1 MGKVLS
7 DFDLGWPGA
16 ISRSVDDVVVSLK
29 NAGTEPILFGRPVFL
44 TDDGGGVEGFHSTGS
59 GGTPQ
64 TFDRFVGFAVRS
76 ASKTPGT
83 YPDMQDIT
91 TRAGYQAGT
100 WNPGEVVEVLVR
112 GSIAVRAVT
121 GFNPGGLV
129 YIRKSDGSVVP
140 GPGAEGSTLLLEN
153 VRCKVPQRGSGV
165 CSEMVITSRNIQ

>member
-29 NAGTEPILFGRPVFL
+29 NAGTEPILYGRPVFL

-83 YPDMQDIT
+83 YPNSQDIT

-140 GPGAEGSTLLLEN
+140 GAGAEGSTLLLEN
-153 VRCKVPQRGSGV
+153 VRCKVPQRGSGL